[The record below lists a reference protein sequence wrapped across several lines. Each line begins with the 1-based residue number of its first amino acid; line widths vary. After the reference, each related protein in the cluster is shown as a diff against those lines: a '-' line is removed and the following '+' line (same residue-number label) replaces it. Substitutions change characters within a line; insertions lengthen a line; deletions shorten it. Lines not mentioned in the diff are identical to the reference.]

1 MLNIDLNKSKKA
13 NFVAVATQ
21 KEKNKGNGFNKVL
34 IYAVFILFTILTV
47 FPLIWLFYSSFKPFV
62 EIVRNAL
69 ALPMHPTINNYIQA
83 IKLGK
88 LDLYM
93 INSVIYTT
101 VSTALTIIL
110 SMMASFAF
118 AKINN
123 RTTNFLYSLFLVGL
137 LITIQAIL
145 IPLFIVGSRLKL
157 TDTRFGIILIYV
169 AINLPLAVYL
179 ATEYIKRIPD
189 SLIEAAEIE
198 GASYS
203 TIFIRIILPM
213 CKPVIT
219 TILILTSFAC
229 WNEFML
235 AFIFTATDR
244 TRSLPVGIYS
254 FSGPLASEYGMQF
267 AALIIGIIPMITL
280 YAIFSKQITSGFA
293 TGAVKG

>member
-1 MLNIDLNKSKKA
+1 VLNIALNKSKKV
-13 NFVAVATQ
+13 NYVAVATQ
-21 KEKNKGNGFNKVL
+21 KEKNKGKVFNKVV
-34 IYAVFILFTILTV
+34 IYAVFILFAILTI

-93 INSVIYTT
+93 VNSVIYTT

-123 RTTNFLYSLFLVGL
+123 RATNFLYGLFLVGL

-169 AINLPLAVYL
+169 AINLNY
-179 ATEYIKRIPD
+179 
-189 SLIEAAEIE
+189 
-198 GASYS
+198 
-203 TIFIRIILPM
+203 
-213 CKPVIT
+213 
-219 TILILTSFAC
+219 
-229 WNEFML
+229 
-235 AFIFTATDR
+235 FTD
-244 TRSLPVGIYS
+244 V
-254 FSGPLASEYGMQF
+254 
-267 AALIIGIIPMITL
+267 
-280 YAIFSKQITSGFA
+280 
-293 TGAVKG
+293 